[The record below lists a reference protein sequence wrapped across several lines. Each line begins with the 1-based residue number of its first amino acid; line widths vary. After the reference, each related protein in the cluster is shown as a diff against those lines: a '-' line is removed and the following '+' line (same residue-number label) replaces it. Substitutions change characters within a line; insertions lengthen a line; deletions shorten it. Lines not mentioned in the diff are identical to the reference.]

1 MFLLVMAIIFPNEY
15 NDKELCDFCKAKGVA
30 TPRRN
35 KVALSVLLTKYNT
48 VGVPNTEPISL
59 TYQLNKRC
67 TQLPEKV
74 SIPYFIKVLDM
85 QEAYREVTKQD
96 KTIEVKFAFS

>member
-35 KVALSVLLTKYNT
+35 KVALSVLLTKHNAA
-48 VGVPNTEPISL
+48 GVPNTESISL

-67 TQLPEKV
+67 RQLPEKV
-74 SIPYFIKVLDM
+74 SLPYFIKVLDM
-85 QEAYREVTKQD
+85 QEAYRKAVEPCKQM
-96 KTIEVKFAFS
+96 KIGEFEF